1 MNRGLLECSGGV
13 TDVRAGDRLRRM
25 QINLQRMVT
34 LRSMRPISRRAPS
47 LFDYEQPPDARAR
60 WNAAGCSRNTDP
72 VSWLLFLAALLDE
85 GGSARALPPRAGVL
99 TVADAAIS
107 IAEALAKS

>member
-60 WNAAGCSRNTDP
+60 WNAAGSRNTDP

-99 TVADAAIS
+99 TIADAAIS
-107 IAEALAKS
+107 IAEALVKS